1 MLVRFPFR
9 EAATGSG
16 RHRQPS
22 PHRGREA
29 QSFLPSA
36 ENQATDA
43 GRAIRSSVHRTSE
56 RHTLKTVTA
65 TNSQRAVRLTL
76 LRLNYQS
83 PDGHLEMSLAF
94 TIFASEAEVASWGFC
109 KQKHRSTPIGAL
121 APTRLPVASGQRE
134 GPPRKVSGAR
144 LRRRNLYALP
154 ARGKP
159 PPEISEPPRGPRLCR
174 PGRFLDLAVK
184 AESRI
189 SAQRK
194 VSPVNDER
202 RKNER
207 HGKNSAKRSERRTSK
222 NQRRKQVGQN
232 CQLPGGC
239 FDPHGH

>member
-1 MLVRFPFR
+1 MLGRSSWRWTPYQGGPASYPSFHRHARLFSPGRFPMLVRFPFR

-36 ENQATDA
+36 ENKATDA

-94 TIFASEAEVASWGFC
+94 TIFASEAGVASWGFC

-121 APTRLPVASGQRE
+121 APTRLP
-134 GPPRKVSGAR
+134 
-144 LRRRNLYALP
+144 LP
-154 ARGKP
+154 
-159 PPEISEPPRGPRLCR
+159 
-174 PGRFLDLAVK
+174 
-184 AESRI
+184 
-189 SAQRK
+189 
-194 VSPVNDER
+194 
-202 RKNER
+202 
-207 HGKNSAKRSERRTSK
+207 
-222 NQRRKQVGQN
+222 
-232 CQLPGGC
+232 
-239 FDPHGH
+239 